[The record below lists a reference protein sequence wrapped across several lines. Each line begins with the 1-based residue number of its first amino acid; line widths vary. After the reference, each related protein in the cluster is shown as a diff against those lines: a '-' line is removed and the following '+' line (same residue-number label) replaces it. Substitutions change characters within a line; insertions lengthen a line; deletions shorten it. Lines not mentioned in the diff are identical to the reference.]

1 MASECDIGHSP
12 VIDSVTATLVCNRCC
27 RVLDER
33 LSYSEVNE
41 TGFSAIATPFLQTEE
56 KEEIFGEPV
65 IEVLR
70 KIGDKLHLPQSCINN
85 SYTRYCIIKE
95 KVKKILSANPRAKN
109 KRSLLSNENILGYS
123 LYNLLKEESCARS
136 IKEICYYLGIKK
148 SLSILKIEKY
158 LELNRNRIKPVQR
171 VKPITARDIIL
182 TNYLYLENFV
192 FEDVKEIFHR
202 LNCIEPINFSPA
214 TTSAGAV
221 YLYMNY
227 VKGCK
232 KTMTQITSLFN
243 VQPMSIQRFVNK
255 YKNYF

>member
-41 TGFSAIATPFLQTEE
+41 TGFSTLATPFLQTEE

-109 KRSLLSNENILGYS
+109 KRLLL
-123 LYNLLKEESCARS
+123 
-136 IKEICYYLGIKK
+136 
-148 SLSILKIEKY
+148 
-158 LELNRNRIKPVQR
+158 
-171 VKPITARDIIL
+171 
-182 TNYLYLENFV
+182 
-192 FEDVKEIFHR
+192 
-202 LNCIEPINFSPA
+202 
-214 TTSAGAV
+214 
-221 YLYMNY
+221 
-227 VKGCK
+227 
-232 KTMTQITSLFN
+232 
-243 VQPMSIQRFVNK
+243 
-255 YKNYF
+255 